1 MAKFY
6 ANVALLLPKG
16 SFYAETFCQGRIEPP
31 KAARGHV
38 TSVNGKIQNNVIYR
52 TSLLL
57 LATPDVREIRG
68 ARRLHDVALTKPVTI
83 NPLLPVWTTQPTTVV
98 FWPSNFRQ

>member
-1 MAKFY
+1 VD
-6 ANVALLLPKG
+6 AN
-16 SFYAETFCQGRIEPP
+16 QGLIEPP

-38 TSVNGKIQNNVIYR
+38 TSVNGKIQNDVIYG

-68 ARRLHDVALTKPVTI
+68 ARRLHDVA
-83 NPLLPVWTTQPTTVV
+83 
-98 FWPSNFRQ
+98 

>member
-1 MAKFY
+1 M
-6 ANVALLLPKG
+6 
-16 SFYAETFCQGRIEPP
+16 SAEVMEIWYLKLGCLAGRCYQGRIEPP

-38 TSVNGKIQNNVIYR
+38 TSVNGKIQNNVICR

-68 ARRLHDVALTKPVTI
+68 ARTLHDAT
-83 NPLLPVWTTQPTTVV
+83 
-98 FWPSNFRQ
+98 